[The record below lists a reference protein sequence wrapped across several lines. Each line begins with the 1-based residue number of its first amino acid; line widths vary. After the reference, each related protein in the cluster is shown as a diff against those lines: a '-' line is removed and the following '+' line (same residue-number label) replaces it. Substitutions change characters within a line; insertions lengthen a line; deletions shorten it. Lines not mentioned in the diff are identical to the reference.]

1 MMHLGSSFLASLIV
15 GVVLMREAKVIV
27 NPIAAGGKVGR
38 RWPQLRD
45 VLAKGGL
52 PFDAELTQHP
62 GHATVIAQRAVDDGY
77 RHIVSVGG
85 DGTVNEVVNGLVV
98 DGQVPSDLVL
108 SIVPGGTGCDF
119 VRILDIAR
127 DPVQACQTVLGDR
140 VRTVDLGEI
149 RCLCQGK
156 SIVRYFVNV
165 AGVGFDGETSVRV
178 NRMSKRITGTLPYLT
193 SLLLTLVSY
202 QNKDVELTVN
212 EYRLL
217 GRLNSV
223 VICNGQYFGGGMWVG
238 PQAAADDG
246 VFDVV
251 LLKDLTKPELI
262 VNIPRIYRGTH
273 LTHPKVESLQGT
285 EIHVKAQQRMFIQA
299 EGELVGE
306 TPASFRM
313 LPAALNLRA

>member
-1 MMHLGSSFLASLIV
+1 MLN
-15 GVVLMREAKVIV
+15 REAKVIV
-27 NPIAAGGKVGR
+27 NPVAAGGKVGK

-45 VLAKGGL
+45 VLTKGGL
-52 PFDAELTQHP
+52 CFAAQLTERP
-62 GHATVIAQRAVDDGY
+62 GHATEIARVALDEGY

-98 DGQVPSDLVL
+98 EGRVPPDVVL
-108 SIVPGGTGCDF
+108 SILPGGTGSDF
-119 VRILDIAR
+119 VRILNISR
-127 DPVQACQTVLGDR
+127 DPVQACETVLGDS

-149 RCLCQGK
+149 RCICDGRP
-156 SIVRYFVNV
+156 IVRHFVNV

-193 SLLLTLVSY
+193 SLLITLLSY
-202 QNKDVELTVN
+202 KNKDVRLTVN
-212 EYRLL
+212 GQSHV
-217 GRLNSV
+217 GRFNSV
-223 VICNGQYFGGGMWVG
+223 VVCNGQYFGGGMWVG
-238 PQAAADDG
+238 PKAAADDG
-246 VFDVV
+246 VFDVII
-251 LLKDLTKPELI
+251 LKDLTKPELV

-273 LTHPKVESLQGT
+273 LTHPKVESLHGR
-285 EIHVKAQQRMFIQA
+285 EIHIEAQQRMFIQA